1 MSSLANFVVAV
12 ETQDL
17 AQEAQARLIGM
28 GTIIFWFEKEIL
40 TKAQRKRAPMT
51 QF

>member
-1 MSSLANFVVAV
+1 MSTLANFVVAV

-17 AQEAQARLIGM
+17 ALEAQERLIENGYDN
-28 GTIIFWFEKEIL
+28 IL
-40 TKAQRKRAPMT
+40 VRGAISTKAQRKRVPMM